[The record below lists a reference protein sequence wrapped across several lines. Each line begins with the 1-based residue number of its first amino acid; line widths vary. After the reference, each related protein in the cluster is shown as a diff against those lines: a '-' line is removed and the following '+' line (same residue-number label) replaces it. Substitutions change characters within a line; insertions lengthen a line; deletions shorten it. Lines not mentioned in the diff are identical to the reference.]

1 MHAARH
7 ETDSLCGGGDWCE
20 GVRLH
25 RGHAIHEPVNVD
37 EGSLI
42 RPPCW
47 NVVCSPLRA
56 NSRVNRWNN
65 ITQAG
70 LCEELHAKYEAQRAH
85 ELTHLLSVHQA
96 LPDRRVWPEG
106 GTLYLCSFVHQLS
119 FVIQMPDIHRL
130 QLFGNWSIFEFW
142 TVWTEKII
150 ILAALQLCT
159 KRLNAA
165 TLLRSHCT
173 EACMFS
179 LTLFDIGFVCKALI
193 VLCIQQRV
201 HSFSVCGCVCVC
213 VCVCV
218 QTWTFVRKHALV
230 WLIAPTN
237 ETQSSAAERVLLNSM
252 SHRRGLSS
260 HLAYKSKYWLSH
272 ISYRLNDKAAL

>member
-218 QTWTFVRKHALV
+218 CSDLDVRQETRLSLTHSSDKWNPVFRSRKGSLELHVTPPRAEFTPRIQKQIL
-230 WLIAPTN
+230 
-237 ETQSSAAERVLLNSM
+237 TQSHFL
-252 SHRRGLSS
+252 
-260 HLAYKSKYWLSH
+260 
-272 ISYRLNDKAAL
+272 